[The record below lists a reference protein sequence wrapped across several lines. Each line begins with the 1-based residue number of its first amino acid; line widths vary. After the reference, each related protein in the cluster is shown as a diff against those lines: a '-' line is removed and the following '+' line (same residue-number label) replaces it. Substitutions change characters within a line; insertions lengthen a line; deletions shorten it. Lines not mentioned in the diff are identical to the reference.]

1 MNCLWCCPV
10 VNIPKNGDSG
20 GRGDST
26 IRVHFHGGQWDPGV
40 CCRECGEQGKGDSL
54 PLCSAL
60 GRPHLEDWSQCWALQ
75 LQADWKLLGEACV
88 GCRAVREVV
97 ESSGEIQTHLGTF
110 LCNLLW
116 GRCFGRAFGP
126 CRRPAVGWNLPPAA

>member
-1 MNCLWCCPV
+1 MGILEGEGILQLGCIFMV
-10 VNIPKNGDSG
+10 VSG
-20 GRGDST
+20 TLG
-26 IRVHFHGGQWDPGV
+26 
-40 CCRECGEQGKGDSL
+40 CAAECGEQGKGDSL

-116 GRCFGRAFGP
+116 
-126 CRRPAVGWNLPPAA
+126 